1 MALRL
6 ALIGGGKMGEGFLAG
21 VLRANVAEPSSV
33 TVAEIFP
40 ARRLELA
47 ERYGVSVTERAADA
61 LPGAEVVLIA
71 VKPQDLSA
79 VAKELAGAIP
89 SDALVISIAA
99 GITLGEL
106 RERTQH
112 QAVVRVMPNL
122 PASVG
127 AGAAAYFVA
136 PEVTADQREQVQ
148 AILSAV
154 ASAAVEVD
162 SDALIDLGTALHGS
176 GPAFVLL
183 AMEAMID
190 AAVRLGLKRPDAE
203 ALALAT
209 FEGTARW
216 ARESDESLAQLRNAV
231 TSPGGTTAA
240 GLAALDAHAA
250 RAAFDAAIEAAY
262 NRGRELGEA
271 GD

>member
-1 MALRL
+1 MALRV
-6 ALIGGGKMGEGFLAG
+6 ALVGGGKMGEGFLAG
-21 VLRANVAEPSSV
+21 MLRADVTEPNTV

-47 ERYGVSVTERAADA
+47 ERYSVSVTASAADSLA
-61 LPGAEVVLIA
+61 AADVVLIA
-71 VKPQDLSA
+71 VKPQDFA
-79 VAKELAGAIP
+79 TVAEEMAGGIP
-89 SDALVISIAA
+89 SDAVVISIAA

-112 QAVVRVMPNL
+112 EAVVRVMPNL

-136 PEVTADQREQVQ
+136 PAVSEAQRAHVQ
-148 AILSAV
+148 EILGAV
-154 ASAAVEVD
+154 ASAVVEVE
-162 SDALIDLGTALHGS
+162 SDALIDVGTALHGS

-190 AAVRLGLKRPDAE
+190 AAIRLGLKRPDAE

-216 ARESDESLAQLRNAV
+216 ARESDETLAELRNAV

-240 GLAALDAHAA
+240 GLAALEAHAA

-262 NRGRELGEA
+262 NRGRELGA
-271 GD
+271 

>member
-1 MALRL
+1 MSLRIALV
-6 ALIGGGKMGEGFLAG
+6 GGGKMGEGFLAG
-21 VLRANVAEPSSV
+21 ILRAEVAEPSNV

-47 ERYGVSVTERAADA
+47 ERYGVSVTESAADSVD
-61 LPGAEVVLIA
+61 GSNIVLIA
-71 VKPQDLSA
+71 VKPQDFA
-79 VAKELAGAIP
+79 QVAADLAGRIP
-89 SDALVISIAA
+89 SSALVISIAA
-99 GITLGEL
+99 GITLDEL

-112 QAVVRVMPNL
+112 EAVIRVMPNL

-127 AGAAAYFVA
+127 AGAAAYLVA
-136 PEVTADQREQVQ
+136 PEVTDEQREAALAV
-148 AILSAV
+148 IGAV
-154 ASAAVEVD
+154 AGAVVEME

-176 GPAFVLL
+176 GPAFVIVAL
-183 AMEAMID
+183 EAMID
-190 AAVRLGLKRPDAE
+190 AAVRLGLRRPDAE

-216 ARESDESLAQLRNAV
+216 ARESDDSLAELRNAV

-240 GLAALDAHAA
+240 GLAALDAHAV

-262 NRGRELGEA
+262 NRARELGA
-271 GD
+271 